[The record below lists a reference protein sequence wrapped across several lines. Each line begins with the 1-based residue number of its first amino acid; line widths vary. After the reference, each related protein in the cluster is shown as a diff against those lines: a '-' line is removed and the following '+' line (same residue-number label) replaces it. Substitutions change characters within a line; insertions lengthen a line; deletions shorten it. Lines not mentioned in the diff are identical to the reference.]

1 MLSEPLPAASVIA
14 ADRGDGRTIQGV
26 DPALPVTD
34 IRGFIADPYSAA
46 GLAFVDDLRTAAHLN
61 GALYLEGHGVEDQL
75 VAQMIERS
83 RAIVAPGE
91 ITPLARLWAV
101 EMSRVARWLT
111 RGLALTLGQ
120 PIDRFDSFVS
130 PEPDIVVAAVRA
142 TAETKRVRARQ
153 NTGIRQ
159 DRDLFTLTH
168 HDEWGG
174 LQVRMGDRAVEVP
187 PRPGACVVQI
197 GTVMQTVSR
206 HYFPATRYRVAGQ
219 HAGRECMIVTCRV
232 NARGGAR
239 IEPVDLPEPLLRQAA
254 GLDRPQA

>member
-1 MLSEPLPAASVIA
+1 MH
-14 ADRGDGRTIQGV
+14 GV
-26 DPALPVTD
+26 DPALPVAD
-34 IRGFIADPYSAA
+34 IRGFITDPYSAA

-61 GALYLEGHGVEDQL
+61 GALYLEGHGVDEQL

-83 RAIVAPGE
+83 RAIVSPEE
-91 ITPLARLWAV
+91 ITPLTTLWAA
-101 EMSRVARWLT
+101 EMARVARWLI

-120 PIDRFDSFVS
+120 TIDRFDSFVS

-174 LQVRMGDRAVEVP
+174 LQVRLGDRAVEVP

-197 GTVMQTVSR
+197 GTVMQTISR
-206 HYFPATRYRVAGQ
+206 FYFPATRYRVAGQ
-219 HAGRECMIVTCRV
+219 HAGRECTIVTCRV

-239 IEPVDLPEPLLRQAA
+239 IEPVDLPEPLLRKAA
-254 GLDRPQA
+254 GLDGPQA

>member
-1 MLSEPLPAASVIA
+1 MPVVE
-14 ADRGDGRTIQGV
+14 
-26 DPALPVTD
+26 PALPVAD

-46 GLAFVDDLRTAAHLN
+46 GLDFVDDLRLAAHLN
-61 GALYLEGHGVEDQL
+61 GALYLDGHGVDERL

-83 RAIVAPGE
+83 RAIVAPEE
-91 ITPLARLWAV
+91 ITPLATLWAG
-101 EMSRVARWLT
+101 EMARVARWLT

-120 PIDRFDSFVS
+120 TIDRFDAFVS

-174 LQVRMGDRAVEVP
+174 LQVRMGDRAVQVP

-197 GTVMQTVSR
+197 GTVMQSVSR
-206 HYFPATRYRVAGQ
+206 YYFPATRYRVAGL
-219 HAGRECMIVTCRV
+219 HDGLECTIITCRV

-239 IEPVDLPEPLLRQAA
+239 IEPVVLPEPLLRKAA

>member
-1 MLSEPLPAASVIA
+1 MHV
-14 ADRGDGRTIQGV
+14 V

-120 PIDRFDSFVS
+120 PIDRFDTFVS

-219 HAGRECMIVTCRV
+219 HAGRECTIVTCRV

-254 GLDRPQA
+254 GLDGPQA